1 MLLRESN
8 RVERIAVLTERL
20 VISRVV
26 CTADFAREMK
36 VTPRTIQRDLA
47 AISRVLTIYPD
58 SGRWIYEETVEISPY

>member
-8 RVERIAVLTERL
+8 RVERIAVLTQRL

-26 CTADFAREMK
+26 CTADFAREMN

-47 AISRVLTIYPD
+47 VISRVLTIFPD
-58 SGRWIYEETVEISPY
+58 NGRWIYEETTEISPY